1 MGQMAFFFKSV
12 YVSASVVRDGVQTLL
27 AYHVVVEAG

>member
-1 MGQMAFFFKSV
+1 MGQMAFFFASV
-12 YVSASVVRDGVQTLL
+12 YVSAPVARDGVQILL